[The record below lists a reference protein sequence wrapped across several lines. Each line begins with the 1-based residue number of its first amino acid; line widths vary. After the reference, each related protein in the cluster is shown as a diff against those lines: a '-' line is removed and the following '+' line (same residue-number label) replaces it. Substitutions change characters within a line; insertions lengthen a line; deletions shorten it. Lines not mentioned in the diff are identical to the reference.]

1 MDAASGISA
10 QITQTRQDVAYS
22 AIKANADSQKQ
33 IADVLQSAISSVPGS
48 PVKGINVNV
57 KA

>member
-10 QITQTRQDVAYS
+10 QISQTRLEVAYS
-22 AIKANADSQKQ
+22 ALKTNADSQKQ
-33 IADVLQSAISSVPGS
+33 IANVLQSAIASVPGS